1 MQINGLYIL
10 VELFLVRTSGF
21 NPLILDWDLAENKS
35 LLEGDQGRIEAIQ
48 NLQLLSQSYCML
60 TILRFKFE
68 EVLMIY
74 RDISTRSKER
84 KIYGRGYRLSDWK
97 TYCAHLI
104 KLLFYGLDLP
114 EYCSRQKNP
123 EEIAESTKVSYRLL
137 SIL

>member
-10 VELFLVRTSGF
+10 VELFLVGTSGF

-68 EVLMIY
+68 EVLIIY
-74 RDISTRSKER
+74 RDIST
-84 KIYGRGYRLSDWK
+84 
-97 TYCAHLI
+97 
-104 KLLFYGLDLP
+104 
-114 EYCSRQKNP
+114 
-123 EEIAESTKVSYRLL
+123 
-137 SIL
+137 